1 MVPFQD
7 RIKLRSI
14 KLIWTQK
21 VTQRES
27 LNRRTLWSN
36 EVLRGF
42 LTHEQGGHFLFHNP
56 SLFHNGG
63 VLCGQEKVILV
74 WDEHLAS
81 WPSGLME
88 NCSRGE
94 TVMMTGFCGETN
106 VTSHLRMEPQ
116 EWRENGNEY
125 ETNEVVDVGLGER
138 NEGSGMVN
146 KCF

>member
-1 MVPFQD
+1 MNTKGDTKRETEQ
-7 RIKLRSI
+7 R
-14 KLIWTQK
+14 K
-21 VTQRES
+21 V
-27 LNRRTLWSN
+27 LWSN
-36 EVLRGF
+36 EVLRWF

-56 SLFHNGG
+56 SLLHNGG

-94 TVMMTGFCGETN
+94 TVMLTGVGGETN

-116 EWRENGNEY
+116 EWRENGNED
-125 ETNEVVDVGLGER
+125 ETNEVNVGLGER